1 MADTPH
7 MPPEFPGTSHA
18 DYRRAVE
25 EIVSSPPESGPSFD
39 PAEVL
44 RAFEFAYKAHDGQVR
59 RSGEPYIGHPIEVLR
74 ILVRQRMDQD
84 TLIAG
89 LLHDTVEDCES
100 VELTDI
106 VSEFGEH
113 VAVIVD
119 GVTKIGG
126 LKFASTEHRQS
137 VNYRKMLLS
146 MSRDIR
152 VIFVKFADR
161 LHNMRTIDHLS
172 TEKSDRIARETLDV
186 YAPLAHRF
194 GMGSIKWE
202 LEDLCLKVLEPEFY
216 NELVEKIDLKR
227 EQREEVIELAIRPLR
242 EKLVSYG
249 VAHRIFGRPKHFYSI
264 WNKIH
269 QRHKT
274 FEEILDLFAI
284 RIIVERLEDC
294 YFALG
299 TVHNIYN
306 PIADRFSDYVATP
319 KSNGYQSL
327 HTKVVGPGGRTLEIQ
342 IRTEEMNRVAEFG
355 LAAHWIYKEG
365 GDRDRQLNEFFTW
378 IKQVLDENA
387 PEASSDEFLE
397 GFKINLY
404 QDDIFVFSPK
414 GDLYKL
420 PKGATP
426 IDFAFAVHTNVGLN
440 CSGARVDRRMVP
452 LDTELTSGS
461 IVEILTSKTQ
471 RPSQDWLR
479 IATTNRARSK
489 IRRWLK
495 ERRWHES
502 RDLGE
507 EMFRREL
514 ERNQLVA
521 KEVNATDLAQSM
533 GYKAVDQLYAAL
545 GAGDVTMPT
554 VMRKVIPEDADA
566 VQQTLLRRL
575 FRRSDKRKPRRSAVR
590 ISGLQNMVVQFG
602 RCCQP
607 LPGDEIVG
615 FVATGQGVKIHR
627 ANCANVSQ
635 MVGKSERQVDVEWDS
650 ERNDTFNSRLMVV
663 ATDRKSLIHDIS
675 DTLAKLDVNIS
686 QFTMKRQEELAIGR
700 IVIEVKNLSQLQS
713 IINKLKAIPKVIRV
727 DRHDQSADW

>member
-1 MADTPH
+1 MSTPA
-7 MPPEFPGTSHA
+7 PPPTGPPGCTHD
-18 DYRRAVE
+18 DYRRSVE
-25 EIVSSPPESGPSFD
+25 EILANTPEGGPPID
-39 PAEVL
+39 RADVL
-44 RAFEFAYKAHDGQVR
+44 RAFEFAWKAHDGQLR
-59 RSGEPYIGHPIEVLR
+59 KSGEPYIAHPVEVLR
-74 ILVRQRMDQD
+74 ILTRQRMDQD

-89 LLHDTVEDCES
+89 LLHDTVEDCEG
-100 VELTDI
+100 VELTDL
-106 VSEFGEH
+106 VAGFGEH

-161 LHNMRTIDHLS
+161 LHNMRTIDSLPKHKA
-172 TEKSDRIARETLDV
+172 ERIARETLEV

-202 LEDLCLKVLEPEFY
+202 LEDLCLKVIEPEFY
-216 NELVEKIDLKR
+216 DELVEKIDLKR
-227 EQREEVIELAIRPLR
+227 DQRQEVIDLAIKPLK
-242 EKLVSYG
+242 EKLETYG
-249 VAHRIFGRPKHFYSI
+249 VKHRIFGRPKHFYSI
-264 WNKIH
+264 WSKIH

-294 YFALG
+294 YFVLG
-299 TVHNIYN
+299 TVHNIYT
-306 PIADRFSDYVATP
+306 PITDRFSDYVATP

-327 HTKVVGPGGRTLEIQ
+327 HTKVIGPGGRTLEIQ

-365 GDRDRQLNEFFTW
+365 GDRDRQLSEFFSW
-378 IKQVLDENA
+378 IKQVLDEN
-387 PEASSDEFLE
+387 SSETGTEDFLE

-426 IDFAFAVHTNVGLN
+426 IDFAFAVHTSVGLT
-440 CSGARVDRRMVP
+440 CSGARVDRRMVT
-452 LDTELTSGS
+452 LDTPLTSGS
-461 IVEILTSKTQ
+461 IVEITTTKNQ
-471 RPSQDWLR
+471 HPSQDWLR
-479 IATTNRARSK
+479 IAVTNRARSK

-507 EMFRREL
+507 EIFRKEL
-514 ERNQLVA
+514 ERNQVAA
-521 KEVNATDLAQSM
+521 KEVNITDLAQSM
-533 GYKAVDQLYAAL
+533 GFKGVEQLYAAI

-554 VMRKVIPEDADA
+554 VMRKVLPENEENA
-566 VQQTLLRRL
+566 QQTLLRRL
-575 FRRSDKRKPRRSAVR
+575 FRRDDKRKTRRSAVR
-590 ISGLQNMVVQFG
+590 ISGLNNMVVQFG

-635 MVGKSERQVDVEWDS
+635 MVGKSERQVEVEWDS
-650 ERNDTFNSRLMVV
+650 ERSDSFNSRLMLV

-675 DTLAKLDVNIS
+675 EALAKLDVNIS

-700 IVIEVKNLSQLQS
+700 IVIEVKNLSQLQQ
-713 IINKLKAIPKVIRV
+713 IINKLKSIPKVIRV

>member
-1 MADTPH
+1 MAAPTDTTRPGETRDELRETVIETLQKAPQGG
-7 MPPEFPGTSHA
+7 PPLDDET
-18 DYRRAVE
+18 
-25 EIVSSPPESGPSFD
+25 I
-39 PAEVL
+39 L
-44 RAFEFAYKAHDGQVR
+44 RAFDFARTAHEGQTR
-59 RSGEPYIGHPIEVLR
+59 KSGEPYIVHPVAVLQ
-74 ILVRQRMDQD
+74 ILVRQRMDTD
-84 TLIAG
+84 TLVAA

-100 VELTDI
+100 VDLHD
-106 VSEFGEH
+106 VAREFGEH

-161 LHNMRTIDHLS
+161 LHNMRTIGSLAP
-172 TEKSDRIARETLDV
+172 EKAGRIARETLEV

-216 NELVEKIDLKR
+216 AQLIDKIELKR
-227 EQREEVIELAIRPLR
+227 EEREEVIEQAIAPIR

-249 VAHRIFGRPKHFYSI
+249 VQHRIYGRPKHFYSI
-264 WNKIH
+264 FNKIH
-269 QRHKT
+269 NRRKT

-284 RIIVERLEDC
+284 RIMVDRIEDC
-294 YFALG
+294 YFVLG
-299 TVHNIYN
+299 AVHNIYN
-306 PIADRFSDYVATP
+306 PITDKFSDYVATP

-365 GDRDRQLNEFFTW
+365 GKRDQHLGDFFKW
-378 IKQVLDENA
+378 IKQVLDENVA
-387 PEASSDEFLE
+387 DSDSTEFLE
-397 GFKINLY
+397 DFKINLY
-404 QDDIFVFSPK
+404 QDDVFVFSPK

-420 PKGATP
+420 PKGSTP
-426 IDFAFAVHTNVGLN
+426 IDFAFAIHTNVGLA
-440 CSGARVDRRMVP
+440 CSGARIDQKFVG
-452 LDTELTSGS
+452 LDAELTSGS
-461 IVEILTSKTQ
+461 IVEIVTAKNQ
-471 RPSQDWLR
+471 KPSEDWLR
-479 IATTNRARSK
+479 IAKTNRARSK

-507 EMFRREL
+507 EILRKEL
-514 ERNQLVA
+514 EKEQLGIRS
-521 KEVNATDLAQSM
+521 VNLTDLAQTS
-533 GYKAVDQLYAAL
+533 GFRGVDQLYAAL
-545 GAGDVTMPT
+545 GAGDLSLATL
-554 VMRKVIPEDADA
+554 MRKILPESGETEQD
-566 VQQTLLRRL
+566 TLLKRI
-575 FRRSDKRKPRRSAVR
+575 FRRGGDKKKARKSAVR
-590 ISGLQNMVVQFG
+590 IGGLGNMAVQFA

-607 LPGDEIVG
+607 LPGDDIVG

-627 ANCANVSQ
+627 SNCANVSR
-635 MVGKSERQVDVEWDS
+635 MIGRSERQVDVEWDS
-650 ERNDTFNSRLMVV
+650 DRSDNFNARLMIV
-663 ATDRKSLIHDIS
+663 ASDRKNLIHDIS
-675 DTLAKLDVNIS
+675 ECLANLDVNIT
-686 QFTMKRQEELAIGR
+686 QFTMKRQDELAIGR
-700 IVIEVKNLSQLQS
+700 CVLDVKSLNHLQQ
-713 IINKLKAIPKVIRV
+713 IINKIKALPKVIRV

>member
-1 MADTPH
+1 MSDK
-7 MPPEFPGTSHA
+7 PPDNPAPPGHSRE

-25 EIVSSPPESGPSFD
+25 QILAAMPEGGLAVD
-39 PAEVL
+39 AEQVL
-44 RAFEFAYKAHDGQVR
+44 RAFEFAFKAHDGQVR
-59 RSGEPYIGHPIEVLR
+59 KSGEPYIAHPVEVLR

-89 LLHDTVEDCES
+89 LLHDTVEDCEG
-100 VELTDI
+100 VELSDI
-106 VSEFGEH
+106 VSGFGEH

-161 LHNMRTIDHLS
+161 LHNMRTIESLPPHKA
-172 TEKSDRIARETLDV
+172 ERIARETLEV

-202 LEDLCLKVLEPEFY
+202 LEDLCLKVIEPDFY

-242 EKLVSYG
+242 EKLESYG
-249 VAHRIFGRPKHFYSI
+249 VKHRIFGRPKHFYSI
-264 WNKIH
+264 WGKIH

-294 YFALG
+294 YFVLG
-299 TVHNIYN
+299 TVHNIYT

-342 IRTEEMNRVAEFG
+342 IRTEEMNRVAEYG

-365 GDRDRQLNEFFTW
+365 GDRDRQLSEFFTW

-387 PEASSDEFLE
+387 VEAGSEEFLE

-426 IDFAFAVHTNVGLN
+426 IDFAFAVHTNVGLT
-440 CSGARVDRRMVP
+440 CTGARVDRKMVP

-461 IVEILTSKTQ
+461 IVEIVTAKNQ

-507 EMFRREL
+507 EIFRREL
-514 ERNQLVA
+514 ERNHLAA
-521 KEVNATDLAQSM
+521 KEVNTTDLAQSM
-533 GYKAVDQLYAAL
+533 GFKGVEHLFAAV
-545 GAGDVTMPT
+545 GAGDLTLST
-554 VMRKVIPEDADA
+554 VMRKLIPEDGESA
-566 VQQTLLRRL
+566 QQSLLRRL
-575 FRRSDKRKPRRSAVR
+575 FRRGDKRKTRRSAVR

-635 MVGKSERQVDVEWDS
+635 MVGKSDRQVEVEWDS
-650 ERNDTFNSRLMVV
+650 ERHDTFNSRLMVV

-675 DTLAKLDVNIS
+675 ETLAKLDVNIS

-700 IVIEVKNLSQLQS
+700 IVIEVKNLSQLQT
-713 IINKLKAIPKVIRV
+713 IINRLKAIPKVIRV